1 MLFRSPKRIRR
12 RADAPRA
19 FPDGFRR
26 DRGSG
31 AFRFPAGAADSPVR
45 RITTGWE
52 HYRGQ
57 LGGVWEVWRGKA
69 ASDNVTWDAV
79 AIPHCFNAWDAV
91 DPDHAYYQGPGW
103 YRTSFAARNPFP
115 NGRTL
120 LHFEG
125 AGQKSEVFVGLES
138 VGQHVGDYDEF
149 TLDIT
154 LAAARAARRPDAKGQ
169 VQELLAI
176 KG

>member
-1 MLFRSPKRIRR
+1 VDNSAVSGKSGAAKR
-12 RADAPRA
+12 RAIT
-19 FPDGFRR
+19 
-26 DRGSG
+26 
-31 AFRFPAGAADSPVR
+31 SPGTPSPYPTVSTPGTR
-45 RITTGWE
+45 WTRT
-52 HYRGQ
+52 
-57 LGGVWEVWRGKA
+57 
-69 ASDNVTWDAV
+69 
-79 AIPHCFNAWDAV
+79 
-91 DPDHAYYQGPGW
+91 HAYYQGPGW

-138 VGQHVGDYDEF
+138 VGQHVGGYDEF